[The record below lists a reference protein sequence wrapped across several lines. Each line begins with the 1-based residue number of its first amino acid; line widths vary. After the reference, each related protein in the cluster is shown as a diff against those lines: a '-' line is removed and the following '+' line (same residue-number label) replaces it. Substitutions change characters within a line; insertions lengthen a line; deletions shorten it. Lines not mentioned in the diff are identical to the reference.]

1 VIILAWD
8 IIDAPPGP
16 GYETAMAFGRLNDI
30 LRVLGAKYPQLSR
43 RIHEAQALGHWE
55 KAVGPVIAKHAR
67 AIRVENG
74 VLWVEVD
81 HPAWKS
87 ELHHRKQQVLEKL
100 NAVGAAQ
107 GSTSA
112 VQDILLLDP
121 RRARDA

>member
-1 VIILAWD
+1 MIILACD
-8 IIDAPPGP
+8 IIDAPPGT
-16 GYETAMAFGRLNDI
+16 GYESAMAFGRLTDI
-30 LRVLGAKYPQLSR
+30 LRVLGTKYPQLSK
-43 RIHEAQALGHWE
+43 RIHEAQALGFWE

-100 NAVGAAQ
+100 NVVGKADAQGAAPPPI
-107 GSTSA
+107 
-112 VQDILLLDP
+112 QDILLLDP
-121 RRARDA
+121 RRF